1 MPDKQPKPLK
11 SETEKSETEKSET
24 EKSETEKSET
34 EKSGTEKSETE
45 KQRQK
50 SLYKVCLACGTT
62 EKKKQDMDSFGLDKK
77 ETRDG
82 GKTGCDRRKT

>member
-11 SETEKSETEKSET
+11 SGTEKSET

-77 ETRDG
+77 EARDG